1 MGGGADHAV
10 QVFGADTVAPG
21 AQVDH
26 RQPAVGDEAVD
37 LALADGEA
45 LGGGLDGDEV
55 HAADTLGNALRNPA
69 RMRLQPMLSD
79 HGWPSTS
86 TR

>member
-45 LGGGLDGDEV
+45 LGGGLNGEEV
-55 HAADTLGNALRNPA
+55 HAPPTLGMDFLSPA
-69 RMRLQPMLSD
+69 RILDQPIRSFHSL
-79 HGWPSTS
+79 PSAITL
-86 TR
+86 

>member
-10 QVFGADTVAPG
+10 QIFGPDTVAPG
-21 AQVDH
+21 AKVDH
-26 RQPAVGDEAVD
+26 RQPSVGDEAVY
-37 LALADGEA
+37 LPLADCQA
-45 LGGGLDGDEV
+45 LCCGLDGDEV

-69 RMRLQPMLSD
+69 RMRLQPMQSD
-79 HGWPSTS
+79 HGFPSTS